1 MNILVNLNSSLKNK
15 KDPFHGGNEYS
26 NRVCNELI
34 ESNSS
39 WKHDLFFYCNTEE
52 FLEPGLR
59 NNIDED
65 DYCRLLSQRE
75 YNQLED
81 AINDHS
87 IDRLFDPLG
96 GIEIG
101 QYSLENIEVVYTI
114 HGLRPIEM
122 PTDINEYYLESRIK
136 YIIKS
141 LFSPAYKKKVRRNFK
156 ASIELKAKSKKL
168 IVVSDHTK
176 YTIISEFNIDPGDIS
191 VLFSPEKS
199 YPIISEDDEKL
210 FFNRVG
216 DIDKDEYYLIVS
228 SKRWIKNTYRA
239 LKAFDDLISQGQIK
253 HKIVLTGA
261 NDKVK
266 RLIKNKNKYCILDYV
281 EAGELE
287 VLYKNAFALVYPSLN
302 EGFGYPPLE
311 AMKYGT
317 PVISASITS
326 IPEVVGDASLGFN
339 PLSILE
345 LKARLLQMQNDKE
358 LYERLVVQGQKRY
371 QIISRKQKEDLKK
384 IVDVI
389 LT

>member
-26 NRVCNELI
+26 NRVCTEII

-52 FLEPGLR
+52 LLEPGLR
-59 NNIDED
+59 KKINED
-65 DYCRLLSQRE
+65 DYCKLLTQRE

-81 AINDHS
+81 AIKNLR
-87 IDRLFDPLG
+87 IERLFDPLG

-141 LFSPAYKKKVRRNFK
+141 LFSPAYKKKVKRNFK

-168 IVVSDHTK
+168 IVVSNHTK
-176 YTIISEFNIDPGDIS
+176 YTIISEFNIDPGDVC
-191 VLFSPEKS
+191 VLYSPEKAF
-199 YPIISEDDEKL
+199 PIISEAEEEI
-210 FFNRVG
+210 FFNRIE
-216 DIDKDEYYLIVS
+216 DIDKEKYYLIVS
-228 SKRWIKNTYRA
+228 SKRWIKNTFRA
-239 LKAFDDLISQGQIK
+239 IKAFDELISHGQIK

-266 RLIKNKNKYCILDYV
+266 RLIKKKNMFCILDYV
-281 EAGELE
+281 EAGDLE
-287 VLYKNAFALVYPSLN
+287 ILYKNAFALVYPSLN

-326 IPEVVGDASLGFN
+326 IPEVVGDASLSFN
-339 PLSILE
+339 PLSVLE
-345 LKARLLQMQNDKE
+345 LKARLLHMQNDKE
-358 LYERLVVQGQKRY
+358 LYDRLVVQGQKRY
-371 QIISRKQKEDLKK
+371 QIINRKQKEDLRK
-384 IVDVI
+384 IVEII
-389 LT
+389 LS